1 MIAGS
6 DDVHPKADWS
16 IIAVV
21 ERQPGDAMLA
31 LGNPLAEGRRLAESG
46 RRGDEREL
54 ARLVEANSQARARDP
69 VGPRGRDIQLG
80 REERG

>member
-1 MIAGS
+1 
-6 DDVHPKADWS
+6 
-16 IIAVV
+16 
-21 ERQPGDAMLA
+21 MLA

-80 REERG
+80 REERRGSGHSLRWPDYSPIATGIHNELC